1 MDTDILEETAVDSTT
16 ANRLTSFIKRLE
28 NLEEE
33 KKEIMNHMNEV
44 LDEAKS
50 EGFDTKIIR
59 KVMSLRKMKP
69 SEREEIE
76 NLTELYLNALE
87 QSNL

>member
-1 MDTDILEETAVDSTT
+1 MDNTPDNATAQ
-16 ANRLTSFIKRLE
+16 RLKSFVTRLE

-33 KKEIMNHMNEV
+33 KKEILNHMKEV

-50 EGFDTKIIR
+50 EGFDTKVIR
-59 KVMSLRKMKP
+59 TVLKLRTMKP

-76 NLTELYLNALE
+76 NLTELYLNALGDA
-87 QSNL
+87 

>member
-1 MDTDILEETAVDSTT
+1 MDADILDQTNVDSAT

-33 KKEIMNHMNEV
+33 KKEIMSHMKEV

-87 QSNL
+87 QSNV

>member
-1 MDTDILEETAVDSTT
+1 MMDAEITDQTVDASTAE
-16 ANRLTSFIKRLE
+16 RLRSFISRLE

-33 KKEIMNHMNEV
+33 KKELMQNMKEV

-76 NLTELYLNALE
+76 SLTELYLSAIE
-87 QSNL
+87 R

>member
-1 MDTDILEETAVDSTT
+1 MDADILDQTSVDSAT

-33 KKEIMNHMNEV
+33 KKEIMNHMKEV

-87 QSNL
+87 QSNV

>member
-1 MDTDILEETAVDSTT
+1 MDTDILEETNVDATT

-33 KKEIMNHMNEV
+33 KKEVMNHMKEV

-76 NLTELYLNALE
+76 SLTELYLNALE
-87 QSNL
+87 QSNI